1 MLGCFI
7 NQKGRVCWDK
17 SHLTSAHVFWD
28 WNSRLWGN
36 NFAGF
41 LLTENEGWFFFFA
54 FPLISIPEIFCELI
68 FYFLWSEFFSY
79 LIHTKHCIEKWQRL
93 GQRTKELCTSHLGS
107 ISNDRVKI
115 EVHESLHYLTLPL
128 SISFLRMPWNMK
140 TSFNALWELLWE
152 RWSKGLCWLGC
163 PLSPR
168 KVMHSIWRWWNA
180 WLTLPQRM
188 INIFLKHLLP
198 DYPSFH

>member
-1 MLGCFI
+1 MLSKNGRAGCEGIILLDFSS
-7 NQKGRVCWDK
+7 QKARVD
-17 SHLTSAHVFWD
+17 
-28 WNSRLWGN
+28 
-36 NFAGF
+36 
-41 LLTENEGWFFFFA
+41 FFFF
-54 FPLISIPEIFCELI
+54 FPSHLPPWNLLWINFLFPVIRVFLIPH
-68 FYFLWSEFFSY
+68 SY
-79 LIHTKHCIEKWQRL
+79 QTLHWKMSRI
-93 GQRTKELCTSHLGS
+93 GQRTKELCASHLGS

-128 SISFLRMPWNMK
+128 SISFLRMPWNVK
-140 TSFNALWELLWE
+140 TSFNALWELLCE

-188 INIFLKHLLP
+188 INFFLKHLLP

>member
-1 MLGCFI
+1 MFSKNGIAGCEGI
-7 NQKGRVCWDK
+7 I
-17 SHLTSAHVFWD
+17 
-28 WNSRLWGN
+28 
-36 NFAGF
+36 
-41 LLTENEGWFFFFA
+41 LLDFSSEKVKVDFFSFFFA
-54 FPLISIPEIFCELI
+54 SPLTSLPQIFCELI
-68 FYFLWSEFFSY
+68 FYFLWSGFFSY
-79 LIHTKHCIEKWQRL
+79 LIHSKHCIEKCQRL
-93 GQRTKELCTSHLGS
+93 GQRTKEPCTSHLGS
-107 ISNDRVKI
+107 ISNDRVKT

-128 SISFLRMPWNMK
+128 SISFLRMPWNVN